1 MKLEELDLTNV
12 PPEFRPQDMS
22 MFEALERQA
31 GLKLEPTRDPLP
43 VLVIDSVNRP
53 GDN

>member
-1 MKLEELDLTNV
+1 
-12 PPEFRPQDMS
+12 

-31 GLKLEPTRDPLP
+31 GLKLEPTREPMP
-43 VLVIDSVNRP
+43 VLVIDNVSRP